1 MAFIFNAWYVV
12 ALPEEVTDAPLGRT
26 ALDMPLVLFR
36 QVDGSVSVLLDI
48 CPHRFA
54 ALSDGAVRGGH
65 LQCPYHGLEF
75 NGTGRC
81 VHNPHGNGARP
92 ASLNVRNFPAIERDN
107 LIWAWLGDPAKA
119 DPAEIPDFSC
129 RVDPAR
135 RTVGG
140 VGHVNCNYKLLVD
153 NLMDLGHAQYVH
165 ASNAAT
171 DGFNRL
177 TREVIARDGEIEALM
192 TMPDTQ
198 PAALLAKFMQGST
211 SRVDQFSDI
220 RWSKVSA
227 LLNFIGA
234 AAVGAGRTQSVNSK
248 GTHIL
253 TPESEESCHYFY
265 GSSRNFGL
273 DSDEID
279 EVLRAWQRQAL
290 NLEDKTVVEAIQQ
303 RSRYVTSN
311 DLRPAI
317 LACDEAAVRVSR
329 EIERLERVETT

>member
-129 RVDPAR
+129 RVDPADEP
-135 RTVGG
+135 
-140 VGHVNCNYKLLVD
+140 L
-153 NLMDLGHAQYVH
+153 A
-165 ASNAAT
+165 AS
-171 DGFNRL
+171 D
-177 TREVIARDGEIEALM
+177 M
-192 TMPDTQ
+192 
-198 PAALLAKFMQGST
+198 
-211 SRVDQFSDI
+211 
-220 RWSKVSA
+220 
-227 LLNFIGA
+227 
-234 AAVGAGRTQSVNSK
+234 
-248 GTHIL
+248 
-253 TPESEESCHYFY
+253 
-265 GSSRNFGL
+265 
-273 DSDEID
+273 
-279 EVLRAWQRQAL
+279 
-290 NLEDKTVVEAIQQ
+290 
-303 RSRYVTSN
+303 
-311 DLRPAI
+311 
-317 LACDEAAVRVSR
+317 
-329 EIERLERVETT
+329 